1 MSQQLDQ
8 QAIYLNTEL
17 KATFQID
24 VQEDIVQGLAEIEK
38 TLNARL
44 KEIKKAEEAQV
55 RVMEELASNKEQSEQ
70 IKAQQMLHNE
80 KSNDSKVRWQD

>member
-1 MSQQLDQ
+1 IGRKEAEIEEINQQLARLSQQQVETSQQLDQ

-44 KEIKKAEEAQV
+44 KE
-55 RVMEELASNKEQSEQ
+55 
-70 IKAQQMLHNE
+70 
-80 KSNDSKVRWQD
+80 